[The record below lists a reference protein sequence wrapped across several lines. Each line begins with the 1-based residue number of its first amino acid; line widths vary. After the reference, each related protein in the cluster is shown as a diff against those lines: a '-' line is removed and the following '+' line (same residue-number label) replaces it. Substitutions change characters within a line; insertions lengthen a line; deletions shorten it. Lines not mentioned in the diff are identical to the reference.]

1 MRLIFLWF
9 VVLLFSIRTQLVHA
23 QVNYEPLHGVTGYDY
38 QIKGELELIF
48 TSSIDDKNGNN
59 SEGTYHVKSPVSL
72 AFNLNDLKF
81 FKADPKA
88 FIGYV
93 ENQYDAFSGYSGGAL
108 MDIPQGGYREEESW
122 MWVDEHLKCWEN
134 GELTEVKAH
143 GEIYPV
149 LAGYFSIP
157 DYSAKYKAGLDQLQF
172 RIAIDGSSDPD
183 FHPTRN
189 VVVEH
194 VSNKFNQ
201 NGAGSNLI
209 DAEAMKELE
218 RVDPAAAAEI
228 KKAAGLLQNS
238 APDLSVNINCGSFYG
253 QDLVNALM
261 SNNLVEADKA
271 KKGAFECRFE
281 QEYFKDLP
289 RIDAMKLIN
298 YLIKPESN
306 YEIPIVGSFFSDS
319 EYGLERASYNGTLR
333 FYGNRVQKS
342 E

>member
-1 MRLIFLWF
+1 MKLFFSGLLVFIFS
-9 VVLLFSIRTQLVHA
+9 VRTQFTEA
-23 QVNYEPLHGVTGYDY
+23 QSNYEPLHGVTGYDY
-38 QIKGELELIF
+38 SIKGELEFTF
-48 TSSIDDKNGNN
+48 TSSTNDKNGNKH
-59 SEGTYHVKSPVSL
+59 EGTYHIKSPVLLS
-72 AFNLNDLKF
+72 FNVNDLKF
-81 FKADPKA
+81 FKADPKE

-93 ENQYDAFSGYSGGAL
+93 ENQYDAYSGYSAGGL
-108 MDIPQGGYREEESW
+108 IDIPQGGYREEENW
-122 MWVDEHLKCWEN
+122 MWVDEHLKWWEN

-157 DYSAKYKAGLDQLQF
+157 DYPAKYKTGLDQLQF

-218 RVDPAAAAEI
+218 RADPAAAAEI

-298 YLIKPESN
+298 YLIKPVGN